1 MEELWEKGEAGV
13 DIDSFSHSPIV
24 IEPEH
29 FQSLFLI
36 MGILHS
42 IGLIFL
48 LWDILSNPSS
58 EFYKLMISGLIACL
72 LITIGN
78 IFFFSTT
85 LWTPITRET
94 KERFYH
100 KGGFFARI
108 ATPARIISTGEYGI
122 NVDIIANNKTVAYAI
137 LGYGAVT
144 SFIFIFIA
152 VIRSL
157 GKEGFPTKKK

>member
-58 EFYKLMISGLIACL
+58 EFFKLMITGLIACL

-78 IFFFSTT
+78 IIFFSTT

-94 KERFYH
+94 KERLYY
-100 KGGFFARI
+100 KGLYTRI
-108 ATPARIISTGEYGI
+108 GTPARKISTGEYYI
-122 NVDIIANNKTVAYAI
+122 NIDILVNNKTVANVI

-152 VIRSL
+152 AIRSL
-157 GKEGFPTKKK
+157 GKEGFPTIKTK